1 MKEFLGDD
9 FLLETETANT
19 LFNKYANNMPIFD
32 YHCHLIPKE
41 IAENVRFKSI
51 TEAWLGGDHYKWRQM
66 RTHGIDES
74 LITGDGNDWDKFYAW
89 ASTIEKLIGNPLY
102 HWTHL
107 ELRRYFGITDI
118 LNRKNAKKIY
128 DEANEKLKTDPNLT
142 VYGIMKKFKVYA
154 LGTTDDP
161 TDDLK
166 YHIQIRE
173 EGKCPA
179 KVLPSFRPDKFT
191 SIDKPTFVPYLNK
204 LEKVCNRKIAS
215 ANDIVE
221 ALDDRLKFFIE
232 NGCRITDHG
241 IDTAPPSI
249 FATETEADNILQ
261 KRLDEIDLT
270 DEEVEKWM
278 GYLLLRLGRLYN
290 KYGISMQIHMNVL
303 RNTNTEIFE
312 KLGPDVGCDAC
323 NDIEVAKGT
332 SIFLNE
338 LNKTDELP
346 KTVLYS
352 LNQKDYYSLGTIMG
366 SFQKAP
372 ENKIQLGSGWWFCD
386 HIDGMQIQ
394 MKTLANLGQLPYFVG
409 MLTDSRSFLSY
420 PRHEYFRRIMCD
432 LIGSMV
438 ENGEV
443 PYDIEN
449 LGQIVE
455 DISFNNAKTFFKV

>member
-19 LFNKYANNMPIFD
+19 LFHKYANNMPIFD

>member
-1 MKEFLGDD
+1 MKEFLGED

-19 LFNKYANNMPIFD
+19 LYYQYASKMPIFD
-32 YHCHLIPKE
+32 YHCHLVPKE
-41 IAENVRFKSI
+41 IAENLRFKSI
-51 TEAWLGGDHYKWRQM
+51 TAAWLDGDHYKWRQM
-66 RTHGIDES
+66 RTHGVDES
-74 LITGDGNDWDKFYAW
+74 LITGDANDWDKFYAW
-89 ASTIEKLIGNPLY
+89 AGTIEKLIGNPLY

-107 ELRRYFGITDI
+107 ELRRYFGIYDI
-118 LNRKNAKKIY
+118 LNRKTARKIY
-128 DEANEKLKTDPNLT
+128 DEANEKLKTDPDLT
-142 VYGIMKKFKVYA
+142 VYGIMKKFKVYG

-166 YHIQIRE
+166 YHIQIKK

-191 SIDKPTFVPYLNK
+191 AINKATFIPYLEK
-204 LEKVCNRKIAS
+204 LELVSGRKLTK
-215 ANDIVE
+215 ANDIVS
-221 ALDDRLKFFIE
+221 ALDDRLQFFIE
-232 NGCRITDHG
+232 NGCKVTDHG
-241 IDTAPPSI
+241 IDNAPPSI
-249 FATETEADNILQ
+249 FATEKEADLILQ
-261 KRLDEIDLT
+261 KKRDSLELT
-270 DEEVEKWM
+270 SVEAEKWM
-278 GYLLLRLGRLYN
+278 GYLLLRLGRLYH
-290 KYGISMQIHMNVL
+290 KYNIAMQIHMNVL
-303 RNTNTEIFE
+303 RNNNTAIFE
-312 KLGPDVGCDAC
+312 KLGPDVGCDSC

-332 SIFLNE
+332 SLFLDE

-352 LNQKDYYSLGTIMG
+352 LNPKDYYALGSIMG
-366 SFQKAP
+366 SFQKSP

-394 MKTLANLGQLPYFVG
+394 MKTLANLGQLPYFIG

-432 LIGSMV
+432 YIGSMV

-443 PYDIEN
+443 PYDLDN
-449 LGQIVE
+449 LAGIVE